1 MVYLDFQKAFDK
13 VPHKRLLHKLK
24 IHGMKGKLVAWV
36 EDWLINRK
44 QRVGINGC
52 FSGWKP
58 VTSGV
63 PQGSVLGPQLFTIY
77 IDDLELG
84 TECNVSKFADD
95 TKMSVKQKVQR
106 IPGVCR
112 EIWIG

>member
-1 MVYLDFQKAFDK
+1 MGVSLRWQ
-13 VPHKRLLHKLK
+13 
-24 IHGMKGKLVAWV
+24 
-36 EDWLINRK
+36 
-44 QRVGINGC
+44 
-52 FSGWKP
+52 P

-95 TKMSVKQKVQR
+95 TKMSGKAKSAEDTGR
-106 IPGVCR
+106 SAEGF
-112 EIWIG
+112 G